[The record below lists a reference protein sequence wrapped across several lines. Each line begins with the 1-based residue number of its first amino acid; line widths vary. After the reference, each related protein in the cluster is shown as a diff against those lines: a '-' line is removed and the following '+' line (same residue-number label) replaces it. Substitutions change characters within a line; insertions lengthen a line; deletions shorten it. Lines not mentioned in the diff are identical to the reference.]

1 MEFVWFVFI
10 FLLILIPYGIA
21 DHREKEKQ
29 RRFEIKSQRT
39 YGASPWSPTGTYSRV
54 SENLDFTTGSA
65 WFEPP
70 EPLAEPVS
78 EPDISYS
85 EPDISYSEPLSEPDR
100 SKSEPD
106 MSNHVFATSG
116 SDIVKFGNFSDLVI
130 PVDLLGNPSLDS
142 IVKFVLLLRSFK
154 EGNKTLNHVSAEL
167 GIKKGGSKQ
176 YRLLQYVWEIL

>member
-70 EPLAEPVS
+70 EPLAEPV
-78 EPDISYS
+78 S